1 MKTLLNRVAD
11 RLLGSVAPR
20 VEAAAA
26 CSFYAAYYCYCSG
39 GLAYRQIVYVCYNS
53 DGSTDYIF
61 YPCQPSGTC

>member
-26 CSFYAAYYCYCSG
+26 CSFYACGARKSG
-39 GLAYRQIVYVCYNS
+39 PKAVTCGFVRGPPGRRQR
-53 DGSTDYIF
+53 
-61 YPCQPSGTC
+61 